1 MHKSLK
7 SAVVFVFIFC
17 LFLSGSA
24 QSQSDS
30 LTITTY
36 YPSPYGDYNQLTT
49 HNNTNLATDG
59 GRVGIGTSGPGAKLQ
74 VANTSVSSWT
84 WSALSG
90 AVSLELGQ
98 NTAGNVGSIKLNSYS
113 PGQFVFIR
121 PSNGNYHI
129 DSTTGQY
136 YFNWDESVRGAS
148 NGAIH
153 MANEAGTHTVEI
165 QTAGNSWFTGGNVG
179 IGYTNPGSAKLAVNG
194 YVGIG
199 TTGPTAPLHITNSP
213 SGWQTHFHNAYGGP
227 ARAYAYFSHGGGYGA
242 HIRSY
247 TTSDSI
253 YILELY
259 NASASSAVF
268 YASGRTILGL
278 AGNVGIGWSPS
289 YKLDVNGTIRCY
301 GWVICSSKDC
311 KKEIRA
317 FSPSDYKDAL
327 NTAKNLNLYHFRYKD
342 KDKDTLSHIGLL
354 AEDAPQELLS
364 SSGKEIDIPDTIGF
378 LLAAVKA
385 QQGQM
390 EVQQEKIELL
400 EQRIETLEQ

>member
-7 SAVVFVFIFC
+7 LAVVFIFIFC

-59 GRVGIGTSGPGAKLQ
+59 GS
-74 VANTSVSSWT
+74 
-84 WSALSG
+84 
-90 AVSLELGQ
+90 
-98 NTAGNVGSIKLNSYS
+98 
-113 PGQFVFIR
+113 
-121 PSNGNYHI
+121 
-129 DSTTGQY
+129 
-136 YFNWDESVRGAS
+136 
-148 NGAIH
+148 
-153 MANEAGTHTVEI
+153 
-165 QTAGNSWFTGGNVG
+165 
-179 IGYTNPGSAKLAVNG
+179 
-194 YVGIG
+194 VGIG
-199 TTGPTAPLHITNSP
+199 TTGP
-213 SGWQTHFHNAYGGP
+213 AYKLDVYTPASTYPARVRSAGGYLIFGP
-227 ARAYAYFSHGGGYGA
+227 ANTSWNYFVTDRP
-242 HIRSY
+242 RSY
-247 TTSDSI
+247 FDKGITVDSGEI
-253 YILELY
+253 ASYNEPLY
-259 NASASSAVF
+259 LQAPYGST
-268 YASGRTILGL
+268 RMTISNSNGY
-278 AGNVGIGWSPS
+278 VGIATSPS
-289 YKLDVNGTIRCY
+289 YPLHVYRSGYGTTIRAQAGSYYMDLYPHSSWAHILTNATRFYMNTNLDVDGGMIGSHNENLQLQTSRTTRMTILNSNGYVGIAFTNPAYRLDVNGTIRCY

-378 LLAAVKA
+378 LLAIAKA
-385 QQGQM
+385 QQ
-390 EVQQEKIELL
+390 EKNYHL
-400 EQRIETLEQ
+400 EQRIKRLEKEVVGALE